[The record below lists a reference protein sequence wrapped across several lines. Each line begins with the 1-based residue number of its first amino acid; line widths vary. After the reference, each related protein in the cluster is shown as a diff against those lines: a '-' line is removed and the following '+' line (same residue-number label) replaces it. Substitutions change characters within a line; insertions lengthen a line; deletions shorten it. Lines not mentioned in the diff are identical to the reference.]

1 MIVDVNVHL
10 GQWPFRRLR
19 GDGTAALVSIL
30 RKHNVTQAWA
40 GSFEGLLHRDVRG
53 VNDRLARECQQHGQ
67 DLLLPFGTINPL
79 LPDWEDELERCQKVH
94 RMAGIRL
101 HPNYHG
107 YRLDD
112 AALAALLRRAAA
124 ANLIVQIALKMEDER
139 TQHPLCRVATVD
151 PAPLL
156 KLLPEAKGLQLVLLN
171 ALASPARA
179 GALRPLLQAGQ
190 VYVDLAMLEGV
201 GGVGNVLQALPVE
214 RLLFGSHFP
223 LFYFESALN
232 KLHESALRP
241 EQERAVR
248 GQNARSL
255 LAAAGNR

>member
-19 GDGTAALVSIL
+19 GDDTAALAAIL

-53 VNDRLARECQQHGQ
+53 VNDRLVRECQQHDK

-79 LPDWEDELERCQKVH
+79 LPDWEDELHRCHKVH
-94 RMAGIRL
+94 RMMGIRL

-107 YRLDD
+107 YRLND
-112 AALAALLRRAAA
+112 AALAALLRRAAD
-124 ANLIVQIALKMEDER
+124 ANLIVQIAMKMEDER
-139 TQHPLCRVATVD
+139 TQHPLCRVTPVD

-156 KLLPEAKGLQLVLLN
+156 TLLPAVNGLRLVLLN
-171 ALASPARA
+171 AMASPARVEVMRQLV
-179 GALRPLLQAGQ
+179 GAGQ
-190 VYVDLAMLEGV
+190 VFLDLATLEGI
-201 GGVGNVLQALPVE
+201 GGVGTVLQTLPAE

-223 LFYFESALN
+223 LFYFESTLN
-232 KLHESALRP
+232 KLHESALP
-241 EQERAVR
+241 LEQERAIR
-248 GQNARSL
+248 GQNARAL
-255 LAAAGNR
+255 LAGRGR